1 MPKQK
6 YEIAAEVVAG
16 TTWEGNDP
24 DMVALSFSE
33 TFFDRAQAAH
43 DFMASTPGF
52 GQILAEDVFKAK
64 GQYIFATDEGAP
76 VVEVDGEE
84 YQRMKGGY
92 KFDRGDAWVFA
103 DGRVEAWLRVEESEE
118 RIACDLGNISDLRSR
133 CTPVIN
139 KKLRMGM

>member
-1 MPKQK
+1 MAKQK
-6 YEIAAEVVAG
+6 YEIPAEVVGG

-24 DMVALSFSE
+24 DMVVLSFSE
-33 TFFDRAQAAH
+33 TFFDKAQAAH

-64 GQYIFATDEGAP
+64 GQYLFATDDVPA
-76 VVEVDGEE
+76 VEIDGEE

-133 CTPVIN
+133 CAPVNSN
-139 KKLRMGM
+139 KPKMGA